1 MFTLIFFSYQVKN
14 LVLDWS
20 IGDDTNLLKGLLD
33 YLDDLMQEFSFS
45 KDVISSLKEAKEQ
58 STNYATVVYIEKI
71 IEVIDDEEKMDDYS
85 VELVLCQEKVQ
96 IKFG

>member
-45 KDVISSLKEAKEQ
+45 KDVISS
-58 STNYATVVYIEKI
+58 
-71 IEVIDDEEKMDDYS
+71 
-85 VELVLCQEKVQ
+85 
-96 IKFG
+96 